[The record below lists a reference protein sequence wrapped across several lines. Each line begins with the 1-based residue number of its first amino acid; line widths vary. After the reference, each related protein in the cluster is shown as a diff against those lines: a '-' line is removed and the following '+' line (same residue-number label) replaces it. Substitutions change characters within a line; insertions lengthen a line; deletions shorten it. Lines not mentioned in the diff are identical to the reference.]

1 MLISTDNRKIEYVS
15 LSYSGKIHDYTLLKR
30 EFSSEQNWFE
40 NFILQVDLA
49 YFGINTTYKIK
60 EVLIPHKKP
69 KGKELTDEQKE
80 ENKVL
85 ASKRIKVEHSI
96 SGLKRYRILV
106 DRLRIH
112 LVDLYDSIVGVCAG
126 LWNFNLSN

>member
-1 MLISTDNRKIEYVS
+1 MVLSTDNKKIAYIS
-15 LSYSGKIHDYTLLKR
+15 LSYSGKIHDYTLLKK
-30 EFSSEQNWFE
+30 EFSSKQNWFE
-40 NFILQVDLA
+40 NFTLQVDLA
-49 YFGINTTYKIK
+49 YFGINTAYKIK
-60 EVLIPHKKP
+60 EVLIPHKNP
-69 KGKELTDEQKE
+69 KGKELTEEQKE

-85 ASKRIKVEHSI
+85 ASQRIKVEHSI

-112 LVDLYDSIVGVCAG
+112 LIDLYDNIVGVCAG